1 MDHKETTIISLIG
14 IILVLLV
21 LSLIFKGLGF
31 VLKVITNPKVL
42 LAALAVCVVVL
53 FLSGALT

>member
-1 MDHKETTIISLIG
+1 MESAIIGIIG

-31 VLKVITNPKVL
+31 VLKIVTNPKVL
-42 LAALAVCVVVL
+42 LIAFAVCVAVL
-53 FLSGALT
+53 LVSKMMS

>member
-1 MDHKETTIISLIG
+1 MESAIIGIIG

-31 VLKVITNPKVL
+31 ALKIITNPKVL
-42 LAALAVCVVVL
+42 LIALVICIAV
-53 FLSGALT
+53 FITMKMTS